1 MSDTGTIMW
10 VLTILLLVGF
20 ILTYKNLN
28 GERVLTNSRYE
39 GLVISVLALAGAV
52 YIGGNAMKGGMSALK
67 GLYA

>member
-28 GERVLTNSRYE
+28 GERVLTNSKYE
-39 GLVISVLALAGAV
+39 GLVISVLALAASV
-52 YIGGNAMKGGMSALK
+52 YIGANTTKEGMSALK